1 MSSSNCCFLTCI
13 LVSQEAGQMVWY
25 SHLFQNFPQFIV
37 IHTVKGFGTVNKAE
51 IDVFLELS
59 CFFDDPAD
67 VGSLISG
74 SSAFSK
80 TSLNIWQFTVHVLLN
95 SGLESLAVKALQ
107 TVLLKWEY
115 LKVKITFH
123 KLQDGSV
130 LAGIK
135 IALVLLYTSVR
146 VLGWSS
152 VLSMFWKEYIFFWAV
167 GLKIVLHIF
176 SKPCYKQCMFCHLD
190 FVVPFYRHRQNRFPR
205 ILRDIRIFRIANEH
219 WFQLQ
224 VPSCISPQQNS
235 QLSFEDLKPG
245 IKFSSLFV
253 KVLDGIFFQ

>member
-1 MSSSNCCFLTCI
+1 M
-13 LVSQEAGQMVWY
+13 
-25 SHLFQNFPQFIV
+25 
-37 IHTVKGFGTVNKAE
+37 
-51 IDVFLELS
+51 
-59 CFFDDPAD
+59 
-67 VGSLISG
+67 
-74 SSAFSK
+74 
-80 TSLNIWQFTVHVLLN
+80 
-95 SGLESLAVKALQ
+95 LAVWSLVPLPFLKPAWTSGNSQFMYYWILAWRVWQSKPYKLYFLNENTWRSKLLQ
-107 TVLLKWEY
+107 D
-115 LKVKITFH
+115 H

-130 LAGIK
+130 LAGMK